1 MKIQFVAN
9 SNGKKSG
16 VLLPIK
22 EYQKLLEKIEELE
35 DIKLYD
41 KAKSRKN
48 SFIPI
53 EEAFA
58 KLDSKRNKKA

>member
-1 MKIQFVAN
+1 MKIQFIAD

-22 EYQKLLEKIEELE
+22 TYQKLLDKLEELE
-35 DIKLYD
+35 EIKLYD
-41 KAKSRKN
+41 KAKARKD

-58 KLDSKRNKKA
+58 KMDLKRNKRG